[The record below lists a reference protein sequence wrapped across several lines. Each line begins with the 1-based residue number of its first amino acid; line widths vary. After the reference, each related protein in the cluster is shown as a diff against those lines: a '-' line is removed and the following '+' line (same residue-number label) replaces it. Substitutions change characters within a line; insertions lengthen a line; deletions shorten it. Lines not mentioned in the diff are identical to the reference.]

1 MATLLSV
8 WGEGCGERIERR
20 DGVGGRKRL
29 NTMYVLKAM
38 SLILHSHKLASIHN
52 KG

>member
-8 WGEGCGERIERR
+8 WGEGGGGERIERR

-29 NTMYVLKAM
+29 NTCM
-38 SLILHSHKLASIHN
+38 S
-52 KG
+52 